1 MTWRVRV
8 QHRTGYSYEGE
19 VVASFNEARMTPL
32 TDTTQTTLES
42 RVEVTPSA
50 STFRYRDYW
59 GTRVTSFDI
68 QTPHS
73 QLVVTANSVVETG
86 LRKPDPDCLP
96 ELSWEDLRNEL
107 VCDRYAEW
115 LAFTPRTDPDDELK
129 NLAAQT
135 AVGLEPAAAAIAC
148 VELIRS
154 KLEYRLG
161 ATGVHTSGMQAW
173 TEKKGVCQDFAHII
187 LAMLRSLGL
196 PARYVSGYL
205 HPNASAEIGE
215 TVAGESHAWVEW
227 WDGEWAGYD
236 PTNGKP
242 VGEQHVAVAR
252 GRDYDDV
259 SPLKGMYSG
268 PKSSSLGVIVELT
281 RLA

>member
-8 QHRTGYSYEGE
+8 QHRTGYSYAGE

-32 TDTTQTTLES
+32 TDGTQTTLES
-42 RVEVTPSA
+42 RVDITPSA

-59 GTRVTSFDI
+59 GTQVTSFDI
-68 QTPHS
+68 QTRHS

-86 LRKPDPDCLP
+86 LRRPDPDALP
-96 ELSWEDLRNEL
+96 ELSWEDLRNEV

-115 LAFTPRTDPDDELK
+115 LSHTPRTDPDAELK
-129 NLAAQT
+129 SLAMET
-135 AVGLEPAAAAIAC
+135 AAGLSPTEAAEAC
-148 VELIRS
+148 VELIRGQM
-154 KLEYRLG
+154 EYRLG
-161 ATGVHTSGMQAW
+161 ATGVQTSGMQAW
-173 TEKKGVCQDFAHII
+173 TERKGVCQDFAHVI

-205 HPNASAEIGE
+205 HPKASAEIGE

-227 WDGEWAGYD
+227 WDGEWVGYD
-236 PTNGKP
+236 PTNGKR